1 MIGFNLCSRCLFR
14 VASLSFLAL
23 LTAAPQAWATWSMV
37 IINTH
42 TGEVAIGQA
51 TCVPNVDLL
60 DWTPIMMTQTGGATV
75 AAYSVGQQI
84 ALAAFSL
91 LVGFACLA
99 LIFKIRSFREVIRQ
113 GKAQQAAESDAE
125 PEAEVPAPAR

>member
-1 MIGFNLCSRCLFR
+1 VFAGA
-14 VASLSFLAL
+14 AS
-23 LTAAPQAWATWSMV
+23 
-37 IINTH
+37 
-42 TGEVAIGQA
+42 
-51 TCVPNVDLL
+51 
-60 DWTPIMMTQTGGATV
+60 GATV

-113 GKAQQAAESDAE
+113 GREQQAAESQAKA
-125 PEAEVPAPAR
+125 EAEAAAPAS